1 MLATW
6 ADTMTTPY
14 SESISAA
21 VDQWLAW
28 SADGRTP
35 PLPALADCAGSGVA
49 CRLAVSAKTSDHDG
63 VRVGE
68 SMVQANMGEKRR
80 WKILAGRSGLALAV
94 AGVALLAGVACSDRG
109 NATISSA
116 GTLAAKPGATSTL
129 GPDVTPVP
137 VDERVYRNQIA
148 SLSRTLSVE
157 LASLSAALS
166 NPQDTEDWLNG
177 LSGNISQANIQ
188 LDLLR
193 GLTPPAERYVEF
205 DKALDASLNEHIAA
219 LDELTTALQAADTA
233 LIREAGIHLS
243 EAGELFQAAV
253 ALMPPE

>member
-1 MLATW
+1 MEQANIHEGRHRKML
-6 ADTMTTPY
+6 
-14 SESISAA
+14 
-21 VDQWLAW
+21 
-28 SADGRTP
+28 DGR
-35 PLPALADCAGSGVA
+35 C
-49 CRLAVSAKTSDHDG
+49 
-63 VRVGE
+63 
-68 SMVQANMGEKRR
+68 
-80 WKILAGRSGLALAV
+80 GLALVV
-94 AGVALLAGVACSDRG
+94 AGVALLAGVACGDGG

-116 GTLAAKPGATSTL
+116 GTLAAKPAVTSTP

-137 VDERVYRNQIA
+137 VDERIYRNQIA
-148 SLSRTLSVE
+148 TLSRSLSVE

-166 NPQDTEDWLNG
+166 NPQDTEDWLQG

-205 DKALDASLNEHIAA
+205 DKALDASLDEHIAA
-219 LDELTTALQAADTA
+219 LDELTSALQAADTA

-243 EAGELFQAAV
+243 EAGKLFQAAA